1 MNIACFFSY
10 VNFVFNFR
18 RVLQTNNHK
27 GQVASKGLS
36 MQVARGYS
44 LTKGDKAET
53 RLQGLNGE
61 QGGGQP
67 KGGHSRREN

>member
-1 MNIACFFSY
+1 
-10 VNFVFNFR
+10 
-18 RVLQTNNHK
+18 
-27 GQVASKGLS
+27 

-61 QGGGQP
+61 QGGRAAE
-67 KGGHSRREN
+67 RRAFKEGKLTITVF